1 MSWNEILNYFIT
13 AVVAAVS
20 GAVIAYVK
28 KELKKTLTDTVAVKA
43 GVQALLRAQLID
55 DYNHYSEKGFA
66 PIYAKENFEN
76 CWQQYH
82 NLGANGVMNDL
93 YEKFMDLP
101 INNSKE
107 N

>member
-1 MSWNEILNYFIT
+1 MSWTEILNYFIT
-13 AVVAAVS
+13 TVVAALS

-28 KELKKTLTDTVAVKA
+28 KAISKTTTDTVAVKA
-43 GVQALLRAQLID
+43 GVQALLKAQLID
-55 DYNHYSEKGFA
+55 DYNRYSEKGYA

-82 NLGANGVMNDL
+82 NLGSNGVMDDL

-101 INNSKE
+101 IKKE
-107 N
+107 IKE